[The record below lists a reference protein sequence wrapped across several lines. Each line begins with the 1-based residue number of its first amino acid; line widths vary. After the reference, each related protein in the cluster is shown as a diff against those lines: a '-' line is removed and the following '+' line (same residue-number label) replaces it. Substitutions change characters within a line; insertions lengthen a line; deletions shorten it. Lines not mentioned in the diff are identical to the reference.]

1 MITPQI
7 AVLGLTVFWLIT
19 WLIAAV
25 WARQVVG
32 RANFGAEFAYRAV
45 IVVGCI
51 LLYGIRPIGGL
62 QGPIGWAMVAL
73 AFLGFAFCWW
83 ARVHLGALWS
93 ANVVRKDDH
102 HIVESGP
109 YGLVRHP
116 IYTGMLAATL
126 ALAVVDDLPQAW
138 VGFVI
143 ITVGYIMK
151 ASLEER
157 FLRQELGPEAYDGYR
172 RRVPMLIPWKLGF
185 KGG

>member
-1 MITPQI
+1 MPTPQI
-7 AVLGLTVFWLIT
+7 AIIELTVFWLFT

-25 WARQVVG
+25 WARRVAG

-45 IVVGCI
+45 IVVGCF

-62 QGPIGWAMVAL
+62 QGPFGWAMVGLAL
-73 AFLGFAFCWW
+73 AGFAFCWW

-102 HIVESGP
+102 HIVDTGP

-126 ALAVVDDLPQAW
+126 ALAIVDAAPQAW
-138 VGFVI
+138 LGFAVI
-143 ITVGYIMK
+143 AIGYVMK
-151 ASLEER
+151 ASLEEQ

-172 RRVPMLIPWKLGF
+172 ARVPMLIPWKFGF
-185 KGG
+185 TRG